1 MAVVEEVEE
10 EEDRE
15 EEESAD
21 GEMPA
26 EEEGMLVTEVVVKQ
40 SDETFSEVSS
50 ERFST
55 DEESI
60 NKELLARILVNAVT
74 RLWGQSVLARGSYV
88 FEGDDSSS
96 LMRTRTMKRGNQNI
110 AIACC
115 YRTLF

>member
-15 EEESAD
+15 EEESD

-60 NKELLARILVNAVT
+60 NKELLARILVNADEAV
-74 RLWGQSVLARGSYV
+74 GSECSCER
-88 FEGDDSSS
+88 F
-96 LMRTRTMKRGNQNI
+96 LRFRR
-110 AIACC
+110 
-115 YRTLF
+115 